1 LGGEGKGIAAHRIYL
16 NVQLVT
22 IPMFHVFPNK
32 EHAITRSGLLRD
44 INELSAPVLKIREL
58 LLADLLKCSVN
69 DGDLLKN
76 WGMAWFRMSI
86 ESRMSMRKIMPLHNN

>member
-1 LGGEGKGIAAHRIYL
+1 MENVEKTYSLRGEGKGIAAHRIYL

-44 INELSAPVLKIREL
+44 INEWSALVLKIREL
-58 LLADLLKCSVN
+58 LLASLLKCSVN

-76 WGMAWFRMSI
+76 GGMVWFRAGVD
-86 ESRMSMRKIMPLHNN
+86 PLVVN

>member
-1 LGGEGKGIAAHRIYL
+1 LGGDGKGIAAHRIYL

>member
-1 LGGEGKGIAAHRIYL
+1 
-16 NVQLVT
+16 
-22 IPMFHVFPNK
+22 MFHVFPNK